1 MTSQATRIDDQET
14 RIRSTALR
22 HATEIQDRKKLQ
34 TRIADLVVEAFELP
48 SKPDADP
55 AHPLP
60 SDASLFKQCLGLFQ
74 ESDLDDLIY
83 ERNVDNRCGYALC
96 PKPNQRL
103 SHTGNLVW
111 NKKGGKDF
119 KLVNKAE
126 MEKWCSSLCAE
137 RTAFVR
143 TQLGT
148 GPAWLRDIT
157 TVGIK
162 LFDEFDTEN
171 LAESLNALSV
181 AKRSEDEVAEKMQAL
196 ALERGEVKINRN
208 DEGVA
213 LIEKSSDEVPKAP
226 SLMSQQQGTIEGHQ
240 PRKFRQRP

>member
-1 MTSQATRIDDQET
+1 MTSQTKKVDDRENL
-14 RIRSTALR
+14 IRSTALR
-22 HATEIQDRKKLQ
+22 HATEIEDRKKLQ

-48 SKPDADP
+48 SNPDADP
-55 AHPLP
+55 AGPSP

-143 TQLGT
+143 AQLGT
-148 GPAWLRDIT
+148 GPAWLRDTT
-157 TVGIK
+157 TVDIK
-162 LFDEFDTEN
+162 LFDEFDTDN
-171 LAESLNALSV
+171 LVESLSV
-181 AKRSEDEVAEKMQAL
+181 CSDKFCDI
-196 ALERGEVKINRN
+196 LE
-208 DEGVA
+208 
-213 LIEKSSDEVPKAP
+213 S
-226 SLMSQQQGTIEGHQ
+226 TC
-240 PRKFRQRP
+240 